1 MCILSLSGCGSK
13 ADILFVV
20 DGSGSV
26 GKKKFKK
33 GIDFVNTVVKQ
44 FRVGK
49 NENRI
54 GVIQFSSKSRTE
66 FAFDEYL
73 DNEKVAKA
81 IDSIAYTKG
90 GTRTDRAINMAMDIM
105 KTVRCIIII
114 IIVEHYIMNALNVLQ
129 LHAHTEYNWTYTYA
143 YILCPSSGVAIKP
156 LWW

>member
-26 GKKKFKK
+26 AKKKFKK
-33 GIDFVNTVVKQ
+33 GIDFVNTVIKQ
-44 FRVGK
+44 FKIGK

-66 FAFDEYL
+66 FGFNEYL

-81 IDSIAYTKG
+81 IDSITYMKG
-90 GTRTDRAINMAMDIM
+90 GTRTDKAINMAIDVM
-105 KTVRCIIII
+105 KTVRCIIV
-114 IIVEHYIMNALNVLQ
+114 IIVTIIEHYIMNARNVLQ
-129 LHAHTEYNWTYTYA
+129 LHAHISA
-143 YILCPSSGVAIKP
+143 
-156 LWW
+156 